1 MSIFPQKRMK
11 VMDGRVMVFVRVGLG
26 ETEVMVYKPKLCRSW
41 NEMKSAQTELLSSSK
56 FN

>member
-1 MSIFPQKRMK
+1 
-11 VMDGRVMVFVRVGLG
+11 MDGRVMVFVRVGLG

-41 NEMKSAQTELLSSSK
+41 NEMKSAQTELLRSSK